1 MLKVFNT
8 LPLKWIFWKTK
19 TFFKKMEYQFLVE
32 STKIENALVIYK
44 TANSET
50 GAKWNYHKEQRFCQP
65 LFLKIL
71 LQYKNLL

>member
-1 MLKVFNT
+1 
-8 LPLKWIFWKTK
+8 
-19 TFFKKMEYQFLVE
+19 MEYQFLVE

-50 GAKWNYHKEQRFCQP
+50 GAKWNYHKEQCFCQP